1 MIVCTVGSSYFVNT
15 VFVDSINTGLQN
27 SINKR
32 LSDSIALMK
41 LPLLLCALTLLYST
55 AGCGGKKAAEP
66 VDPAAALETRMK
78 AAEKMS
84 DPVTQAEEYLA
95 IAGEQQKSAQLPA
108 SVKSLKL
115 AAAAVGK
122 VTTPAAKGRLAA
134 EVAIMYARAKQ
145 AAESQTALGQ
155 AQAALAK
162 LGEDALARTLL
173 QARIAVAQQELG
185 SKQTA
190 QTTLQASVNGS
201 AAIMDVEAQTRAWL
215 GVAAA
220 AKALEDTATLQTAFD
235 KATAAAKSATMP
247 RQQSE
252 LLEELARTQHEVD
265 QNAAAE
271 ETLTAALAI
280 IATIDDPLNRGYALL
295 EAAGTRVLWGDAE
308 QGKALLDQLEK
319 LLATVPDKDQAK
331 QLQAKVKTQR
341 SQLAKLKK

>member
-1 MIVCTVGSSYFVNT
+1 MMKPT
-15 VFVDSINTGLQN
+15 
-27 SINKR
+27 R
-32 LSDSIALMK
+32 LTTFFA
-41 LPLLLCALTLLYST
+41 LLLLTT
-55 AGCGGKKAAEP
+55 GCGGKKAAGP

-122 VTTPAAKGRLAA
+122 VTTPAVKGRLAA
-134 EVAIMYARAKQ
+134 EVAILYARAKQ
-145 AAESQTALGQ
+145 EAESQTALGQ

-162 LGEDALARTLL
+162 FGDDALAKTLL
-173 QARIAVAQQELG
+173 QTRIAIAQQQLG

-190 QTTLQASVNGS
+190 QTTLQASANG
-201 AAIMDVEAQTRAWL
+201 AASIMDVEAQTRAWL

-220 AKALEDTATLQTAFD
+220 AKALDDAATLQTAFD
-235 KATAAAKSATMP
+235 KAAAAAKSAAMP

-252 LLEELARTQHEVD
+252 LLVELARSQHEVD
-265 QNAAAE
+265 QKAAAE
-271 ETLTAALAI
+271 ETLKAALAI

-341 SQLAKLKK
+341 GQLSKIKK